1 MGLFTALVSLQFAAS
16 GLAAPSASVD
26 VRLRLA
32 WGGGAPRRWEGAIAV
47 VGGAVRELTPLG
59 IEADSPGAMWIEDG
73 QRVRIAEPSPRTYD
87 GCDITVTAPLS
98 SELTILLTPVEP
110 AGERRRIVLPL
121 AEVLAEQR
129 FEPLDDQGNR
139 LAVSRAPGD
148 MLRVSFPRDAL
159 IYSPGE
165 TLEFEV
171 SPALPQIERTG
182 AWTLRAQLSR
192 ARGGSR
198 IWSREDDF
206 PEPTPGAPASVKLD
220 LAAPAE
226 EGAYDL
232 TLTLVERRRRLAPG
246 RTLAERSVQFVVVGE
261 AAPAAEVQAAPPDE
275 VVVEIDPAAPRWWD
289 RMAGFG
295 KGSLRRGPLGSGQLE
310 VWSHSSLGALAQ
322 LRKSPR
328 ADDASWE
335 AYPLP
340 GLTPGQVYVLEIEY
354 PDDQPQELGL
364 SVLEAGPQG
373 GPGGAGVDAGVY
385 LTAPHEGEPHRAVH
399 RVPFWPRSSQPV
411 LLVTNR
417 STTQAASFGKI
428 RVLGG
433 KQRSALARGFG
444 ARPPVRLPP
453 LVEQA
458 SVSSRWWGG
467 YLSRPLLAENF
478 LVEEGVDPATGRSLD
493 DWPAVLEASNRLI
506 ESLRYAGQNALA
518 LAVLADGS
526 TLYPSQL
533 VQPTPRHD
541 SGIFYSNG
549 QDPLRKDVLELLF
562 RKFDREGLVLVP
574 MLDFSSPLPELEE
587 LARAQG
593 RASVANVGPDGRT
606 WIESHPPERGLAP
619 YYNPLQPA
627 VQAAMLGVVRELV
640 ERYGNHPSFGGLT
653 LHLPA
658 SSYARAPGAAWGLDD
673 QTLARFA
680 ADDGLSLPSAAA
692 RSATWRGEFVAS
704 HRQAWLA
711 WRARQMS
718 AFYAELRLAL
728 AAAGP
733 ERRLYLAPVGEASDL
748 FEMSARSVLLRQ
760 ERTDELAL
768 DAGLDLAALEAVP
781 GLNVFHTRVS
791 PTPEDDVGRWAENE
805 LGQAFFGRPRTGLAS
820 VLLWQSPQ
828 RMRLGSFAA
837 KLPTH
842 GERPFFWQASPGGDE
857 HRRCLAQALAA
868 ADTAALFEGGWMLT
882 AGQDAALRGFITA
895 FRALPAGAFE
905 TIADAAQPVVVRLR
919 SEEDATFAYFVN
931 DSPWTATASV
941 RVTAAPNCEV
951 VRLGV
956 GPAVD
961 ALPANLTV
969 GRWAVSLGPYELL
982 AVRFSQAGV
991 RLSEPRVQ
999 VDPRAPH
1006 QLEQRVLDLAARAAS
1021 LESPR
1026 VLPGPANSDF
1036 ESLAKSATP
1045 IPGWRLVDAG
1055 RNPLRSEGVDAEAT
1069 LVEDE
1074 AAGKVARL
1082 TSGGPPAT
1090 LVSEPFA
1097 APASG
1102 RMFLRLLL
1110 RSPRPLENPQTRL
1123 VVEQSSGG
1131 QLSWSAVAGGAAA
1144 PISDRWRPY
1153 ILRVDEL
1160 PAHQATPLQVRI
1172 ELQGAG
1178 EVWIDDVQILDP
1190 PFSPSEHTALRKLI
1204 KLAEYQLEQRQY
1216 ADCARF
1222 VDGFW
1227 GRYLTSTAP
1236 APPLVA
1242 DPPPPPAAETAQREP
1257 PPKSMMDRWRGA
1269 WRWW

>member
-1 MGLFTALVSLQFAAS
+1 MVGLFTAFACLGFAPR
-16 GLAAPSASVD
+16 GLAAPSAAVE

-32 WGGGAPRRWEGAIAV
+32 WGGGTPRRWEGAIAV

-59 IEADSPGAMWIEDG
+59 VEADSPGAIWIEDG
-73 QRVRIAEPSPRTYD
+73 QRIRIAEPSPRTYD

-98 SELTILLTPVEP
+98 SELTILLTPIEP
-110 AGERRRIVLPL
+110 AGERQRIVLPL
-121 AEVLAEQR
+121 ADVLAEQR

-139 LAVSRAPGD
+139 LAVARAPGD
-148 MLRVSFPRDAL
+148 ALRVTFPRDAL
-159 IYSPGE
+159 VYSPGE

-171 SPALPQIERTG
+171 TPALPRVERGGT
-182 AWTLRAQLSR
+182 WTLRAQLNR
-192 ARGGSR
+192 ARGGAR
-198 IWSREDDF
+198 VWSREDDL
-206 PEPTPGAPASVKLD
+206 PEPTQGAPAAVKLD

-232 TLTLVERRRRLAPG
+232 TLVLVERRRRLAPG
-246 RTLAERSVQFVVVGE
+246 RTLAERSVQFAVVSE
-261 AAPAAEVQAAPPDE
+261 AAPTEAQAVPPDE

-289 RMAGFG
+289 RMTGFG
-295 KGSLRRGPLGSGQLE
+295 KGTLRRGPLGSGQLT
-310 VWSHSSLGALAQ
+310 VTTHASLGALAQ
-322 LRKSPR
+322 LGPSPR

-340 GLTPGQVYVLEIEY
+340 GLAPGQPYVLEIEY

-364 SVLEAGPQG
+364 SVLEAGPHG

-385 LTAPHEGEPHRAVH
+385 LTAPHEGEPQRAVH

-453 LVEQA
+453 LVEQP

-467 YLSRPLLAENF
+467 YLSRPLLAENY
-478 LVEEGVDPATGRSLD
+478 LVEEGVDPATGRNLD
-493 DWPAVLEASNRLI
+493 DWPAFLEASNRLI
-506 ESLRYAGQNALA
+506 ESLRYSGQNALA

-526 TLYPSQL
+526 TLYPSPL

-541 SGIFYSNG
+541 SGIYYSNG
-549 QDPLRKDVLELLF
+549 QDPLRKDVLELLL

-574 MLDFSSPLPELEE
+574 TLDFSSPLPELEE

-606 WIESHPPERGLAP
+606 WLESHPPERGLAP
-619 YYNPLQPA
+619 SYNPLLPA

-640 ERYGNHPSFGGLT
+640 ERYGNHPSFGGLA
-653 LHLPA
+653 LHLP
-658 SSYARAPGAAWGLDD
+658 SSSFARAPGMAWGLDD

-680 ADDGLSLPSAAA
+680 ADSGLTMPSAATRA
-692 RSATWRGEFVAS
+692 ANWRGEFVAS

-733 ERRLYLAPVGEASDL
+733 ERRLYLAPIGSAADQL
-748 FEMSARSVLLRQ
+748 GMSARAVLLRQ

-781 GLNVFHTRVS
+781 GLNVLHMRVS
-791 PTPEDDVGRWAENE
+791 PTPEDDVGRWADNE
-805 LGQAFFGRPRTGLAS
+805 LGQAFFGRPGQAAES
-820 VLLWQSPQ
+820 ALLWHSPQ
-828 RMRLGSFAA
+828 RMRLASFAA
-837 KLPTH
+837 RLPTH

-857 HRRCLAQALAA
+857 HRRCLAQSLAA
-868 ADTAALFEGGWMLT
+868 ADTAAFFEGGWMLT
-882 AGQDAALRGFITA
+882 AGQDAGLRGFITA

-905 TIADAAQPVVVRLR
+905 TVADAGQPVVVRLR
-919 SEEDATFAYFVN
+919 SEEDATYAYFVN

-999 VDPRAPH
+999 VDPRAPN
-1006 QLEQRVLDLAARAAS
+1006 QLEQRVLDLAARAAA

-1026 VLPGPANSDF
+1026 VLPGPANGDF
-1036 ESLAKSATP
+1036 ESLMKSETP
-1045 IPGWRLVDAG
+1045 IPGWRLIDEG
-1055 RNPLRSEGVDAEAT
+1055 RNPLRSEGVDAAAT
-1069 LVEDE
+1069 LVDDE
-1074 AAGKVARL
+1074 AAGQVARL
-1082 TSGGPPAT
+1082 TSGGLPAT
-1090 LVSEPFA
+1090 LMSEPFA

-1110 RSPRPLENPQTRL
+1110 RSPRPLEHPQTRL
-1123 VVEQSSGG
+1123 IVEQSSGG

-1153 ILRVDEL
+1153 ILRVDDL
-1160 PAHQATPLQVRI
+1160 PAQNATPLQVRI

-1190 PFSPSEHTALRKLI
+1190 PFSPGEHTALRKLI

-1236 APPLVA
+1236 APPVVA
-1242 DPPPPPAAETAQREP
+1242 APPPPAAETAQRAA
-1257 PPKSMMDRWRGA
+1257 PPKTMMDRWRGA